1 MHDAAAMG
9 SYPRDLFPALD
20 IITWAAGGGPFF
32 RPCWFACPKAR
43 EAPEEQRS
51 YLAWAAAGKE
61 LKDGHD
67 MARVVGSTFA
77 TSHEA
82 GMCIVNQSLTMCGA
96 CFCRAR
102 GRVSG

>member
-1 MHDAAAMG
+1 MSSPGPPVAAFFSAM
-9 SYPRDLFPALD
+9 LVCL
-20 IITWAAGGGPFF
+20 
-32 RPCWFACPKAR
+32 PKAR

-61 LKDGHD
+61 LKDCHD
-67 MARVVGSTFA
+67 MARVVGSTVA
-77 TSHEA
+77 TSHET
-82 GMCIVNQSLTMCGA
+82 GMWIVNQSLTMCGA